1 MPGRVGELVLAGI
14 GAILGAA
21 SVATW
26 SGGLQ
31 VAAAAAVLGG
41 SLAFAGRHPL
51 AVWIVATAAL
61 LTTVP
66 QGVLGAATAALIPMH
81 AFCAG
86 RWDSRWSGLTGA
98 SALIVASL
106 LGALVAGD
114 DAIPYVFVPAA
125 AWVAG
130 RGLREREQ
138 VVERLAEQARELEE
152 EREAHARL
160 SVRYER
166 ARIAAEL
173 HDIVAHA
180 ISVMVVQASAGQR
193 LAGVDAELAAE
204 AFAAIADAA
213 HEAEHD
219 IARLVE
225 LLADPDRAGP
235 GPDLAVIEEL
245 VARAAGSGL
254 KITLRL
260 EGQREGL
267 PEIVGQTAY
276 RVVQEG
282 LTNALRHASGSPVDV
297 LVRGDQ
303 GTLHIEVANGP
314 GSDGSPLRGTGT
326 GTGLTGLR
334 ERVTACG
341 GTLEARRTPDGGW
354 RLEAHLAAPD
364 VTRAREPLGANSAAA
379 GTPPNVASRHRRQLL

>member
-1 MPGRVGELVLAGI
+1 MRGRVGEPVRAGI
-14 GAILGAA
+14 GAILGVA

-26 SGGLQ
+26 SAGLE
-31 VAAAAAVLGG
+31 VAAAGAVLGG
-41 SLAFAGRHPL
+41 SLAFARRHPL

-61 LTTVP
+61 LATVP
-66 QGVLGAATAALIPMH
+66 QGVLGLATAALIPMH

-86 RWDSRWSGLTGA
+86 RWDSRWSGLAGA

-106 LGALVAGD
+106 LGVLVGRD
-114 DAIPYVFVPAA
+114 DAVPYVFVPAA

-138 VVERLAEQARELEE
+138 VVERLAGQARELEE

-193 LAGVDAELAAE
+193 LAGVDAELTAE

-225 LLADPDRAGP
+225 LLADPNSAGP

-254 KITLRL
+254 QVTLRL
-260 EGQREGL
+260 EGQRDGL

-282 LTNALRHASGSPVDV
+282 LTNALRHASGTPVDV
-297 LVRGDQ
+297 LVRGDH
-303 GTLHIEVANGP
+303 GTLLIEVLNGP
-314 GSDGSPLRGTGT
+314 ASSGSLLRGTGT

-334 ERVTACG
+334 ERITACG

-354 RLEAHLAAPD
+354 RLKAHLTPPN
-364 VTRAREPLGANSAAA
+364 VTPAHEPRDANSAPA
-379 GTPPNVASRHRRQLL
+379 GPPPNVASRRRRQLL